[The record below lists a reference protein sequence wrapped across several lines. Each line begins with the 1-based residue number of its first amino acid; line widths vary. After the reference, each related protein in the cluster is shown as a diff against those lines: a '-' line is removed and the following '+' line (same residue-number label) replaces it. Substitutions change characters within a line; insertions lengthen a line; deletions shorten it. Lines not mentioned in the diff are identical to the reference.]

1 MKPVKTR
8 VSGSAY
14 SQPTGKFLLLSL
26 NSSSAKMKEK
36 NLSLE
41 RMVFFCDAVVAIA
54 ITLLALDLRIE
65 KKASEHLLF
74 SDIAEQW
81 PRFASFFLSF
91 LIIAVFW
98 KVHHQFFYYIRK
110 IDQRMLWY
118 NIGWLFF
125 IVLLPFSATLVSSWP
140 YDRPAIL
147 VYSINVLFITIFQ
160 NNIWDHVAIRKD
172 YLDESTDEDTINNN
186 RLGCNVAMV
195 NALLA
200 VGIGFI
206 SPITAFIILFTRL
219 PMMGIAKLIFRKKPG
234 SRS

>member
-1 MKPVKTR
+1 
-8 VSGSAY
+8 
-14 SQPTGKFLLLSL
+14 
-26 NSSSAKMKEK
+26 MKEK

-41 RMVFFCDAVVAIA
+41 RLVFFCDAVVAIA

-65 KKASEHLLF
+65 KINGDHLRF
-74 SDIAEQW
+74 SDITDQVSK
-81 PRFASFFLSF
+81 FASFLLSF

-98 KVHHQFFYYIRK
+98 KIHHQFFFHICK

-125 IVLLPFSATLVSSWP
+125 IILLPFSATLVSSWP
-140 YDRPAIL
+140 SDRPAIL

-160 NNIWDHVAIRKD
+160 NNIWDHVAVRKD
-172 YLDESTDEDTINNN
+172 YLDATTDEDTIYAN

-200 VGIGFI
+200 IGISFI
-206 SPITAFIILFTRL
+206 SPLIAFIILFTRL
-219 PMMGIAKLIFRKKPG
+219 PMMAIAKLIFKRKKQ
-234 SRS
+234 